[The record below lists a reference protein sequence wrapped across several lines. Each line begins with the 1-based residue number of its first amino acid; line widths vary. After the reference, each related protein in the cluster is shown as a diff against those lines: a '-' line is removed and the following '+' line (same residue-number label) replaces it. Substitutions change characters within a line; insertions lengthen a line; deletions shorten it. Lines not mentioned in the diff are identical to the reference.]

1 MAKYI
6 NDIKLNDVDKEW
18 IFTNIKPLMQKDD
31 MIKVREMLQVLKED
45 LSSAGK
51 RVQQFILEN
60 IGEELYFQK
69 SDEILYEEFAI
80 TGLKNIN
87 IPQNIKT
94 INAGAFMGC
103 PFLNYISIPK
113 TVKHIE
119 ADAFS
124 VCESLQKVKIEDR
137 SDKII
142 IERNAFD
149 DDYCEIYAPENTI
162 VIMHAD
168 NFDDFKGSIKYY

>member
-6 NDIKLNDVDKEW
+6 NDIELNDVDKEW
-18 IFTNIKPLMQKDD
+18 IFANIKPLMQKDD
-31 MIKVREMLQVLKED
+31 MLKVREMLQVLKED
-45 LSSAGK
+45 LGSAGK

-69 SDEILYEEFAI
+69 SDEILYEEFAN
-80 TGLKNIN
+80 TGLKIIN
-87 IPQNIKT
+87 IPQNIKI

-103 PFLNYISIPK
+103 PFLDYVSIPK

-137 SDKII
+137 NDKII

-149 DDYCEIYAPENTI
+149 GDYCEIYAPKNKIEFL
-162 VIMHAD
+162 HG
-168 NFDDFKGSIKYY
+168 DDFADLVQYY